1 MTQQNFRA
9 ASFVEGLAIKA
20 PVLVATDGP
29 ITLSAEQTVNSRA
42 LLVGDRVLVK
52 DQADPIENGIYVV
65 QTSAWTRAGDM
76 DGDRDIVGGTVV
88 PVYRVSDGLF
98 VYWVIGGSGVSLSPG
113 VDALNFTV
121 FYDPAVSGALLPVS
135 TNQHNSLRADNA
147 GGWEENS
154 TVQITNAGEVFWN
167 YEAADQY
174 GLLGPGTADGRRIS
188 TQGGHLELIADAGLA
203 QVVIFGGSNLA
214 IQDNGVL
221 YMEETAD
228 HDTVLVQTGQF
239 WVRSSDG
246 APMFTDSSSVD
257 YALNSAPSFTPP
269 LVLLDDEQ
277 IQFGTAAPDVT
288 MEFDSAINGILVDPV
303 NINVPF
309 AFNNAMDVR
318 FHNQIGTGYIQFR
331 NNGLLSFNDLE
342 ITASGGTS
350 NISVPFGIAIN
361 IEDNRFIRPVLD
373 DYAIQHQTAGSVS
386 NVLDIDF
393 EDGNSA
399 YVALTENVTTMTLSN
414 PPASGRLGQL
424 EIEILQDS
432 VARTIAWPASV
443 LWPGGTAPD
452 ISTTNSRHLVHLR
465 TRDGGTTYLGTY
477 LENFS

>member
-1 MTQQNFRA
+1 MTQQNFRQD
-9 ASFVEGLAIKA
+9 SFVEGLAIKA
-20 PVLVATDGP
+20 PVKVATNAP
-29 ITLSAEQTVNSRA
+29 ITLSGEQTVNSVP

-52 DQADPIENGIYVV
+52 DQADPAENGIYVV
-65 QTSAWTRAGDM
+65 QTSAWTRAGDF
-76 DGDRDIVGGTVV
+76 DGSRDVVGGTLVPAYAVAGPGFIQYIVAGDGDAVV
-88 PVYRVSDGLF
+88 PT
-98 VYWVIGGSGVSLSPG
+98 
-113 VDALNFTV
+113 VDNINFTL
-121 FYDPAVSGALLPVS
+121 FYDPNAGGGATLPIS
-135 TNQHNSLRADNA
+135 TNENNSLRADNA
-147 GGWEENS
+147 GGWEETD
-154 TVQITNAGEVFWN
+154 TVRITNAGEVFWN
-167 YEAADQY
+167 YESASQY

-188 TQGGHLELIADAGLA
+188 TQGGSLELIADGGLA
-203 QVVIFGGSNLA
+203 QVVIFGGSNLS
-214 IQDNGVL
+214 IIDDGVI

-228 HDTVLVQTGQF
+228 HDTVLVGTGQF

-257 YALNSAPSFTPP
+257 FQLNTSPTFSPP

-277 IQFGTAAPDVT
+277 IEFGTGTDVI
-288 MEFDSAINGILVDPV
+288 MEYDSTISGILVDPV
-303 NINVPF
+303 TTSVPF
-309 AFNNAMDVR
+309 AFNNGMELR
-318 FHNQIGTGYIQFR
+318 FYNQIGSQYI
-331 NNGLLSFNDLE
+331 GLENQGILGFNDLVMS
-342 ITASGGTS
+342 ASGGTS
-350 NISVPFGIAIN
+350 NFSYEVGAWDHN
-361 IEDNRFIRPVLD
+361 DNRFLRPVLD

-452 ISTTNSRHLVHLR
+452 LSTTNSRHLVHLR